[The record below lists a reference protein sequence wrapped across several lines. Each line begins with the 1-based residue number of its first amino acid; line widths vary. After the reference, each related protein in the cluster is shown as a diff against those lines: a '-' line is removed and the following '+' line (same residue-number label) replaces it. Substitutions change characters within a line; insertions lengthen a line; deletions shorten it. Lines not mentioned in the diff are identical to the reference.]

1 MLFMLMGRLT
11 QESLRS
17 FVENPIDRS
26 SPATESVAA
35 CGGKLQQMYQTAEG
49 ITIVILEAPSA
60 DVLTAVSVSIQ
71 AINRLEDVRI
81 HQLQTTAEFAEGC
94 RRARPMRDVPQFPPQ
109 SWSGV
114 VTPI

>member
-11 QESLRS
+11 QQSLRT

-26 SPATESVAA
+26 GPAAESIAV

-49 ITIVILEAPSA
+49 VTIIILEAPNA
-60 DVLTAVSVSIQ
+60 EVLTAVSVSIQ
-71 AINRLEDVRI
+71 AINRLDDIRI
-81 HQLQTTAEFAEGC
+81 HRLQTTAEFAEGC
-94 RRARPMRDVPQFPPQ
+94 RRAQPMRNVQQFPQQPR
-109 SWSGV
+109 SGV

>member
-11 QESLRS
+11 QQSLRT

-26 SPATESVAA
+26 GPAAESIAA

-49 ITIVILEAPSA
+49 VTIIILEAPNA
-60 DVLTAVSVSIQ
+60 EVLTAVSVSIQ
-71 AINRLEDVRI
+71 AINRLEDIRI
-81 HQLQTTAEFAEGC
+81 HRLQTTAEFAEGC
-94 RRARPMRDVPQFPPQ
+94 RRAQPMRTVQQFPEQPR
-109 SWSGV
+109 SGV